1 MYYRKGRIAI
11 PKEVYVEIRQHGE
24 EVMQLYNGDMM
35 EEDLEYLKKNDLIAV
50 LLLMFDNDRNTG
62 KEDYLLQLIIHSMEL
77 GVLENIMYSIWEAV
91 RKFLQ
96 NRDLQQRTMLSTLQ

>member
-1 MYYRKGRIAI
+1 
-11 PKEVYVEIRQHGE
+11 
-24 EVMQLYNGDMM
+24 
-35 EEDLEYLKKNDLIAV
+35 
-50 LLLMFDNDRNTG
+50 MFDNDRNTG

-96 NRDLQQRTMLSTLQ
+96 NRDLQQFSMISTLP

>member
-1 MYYRKGRIAI
+1 
-11 PKEVYVEIRQHGE
+11 
-24 EVMQLYNGDMM
+24 MQLYNGDMM

>member
-1 MYYRKGRIAI
+1 MYA
-11 PKEVYVEIRQHGE
+11 EIRQHGE
-24 EVMQLYNGDMM
+24 ETMQLHNGDMV

-96 NRDLQQRTMLSTLQ
+96 NRDLQQFSMISTLP

>member
-1 MYYRKGRIAI
+1 MGGM
-11 PKEVYVEIRQHGE
+11 V
-24 EVMQLYNGDMM
+24 

-96 NRDLQQRTMLSTLQ
+96 NRDLQQFSMISTLP

>member
-1 MYYRKGRIAI
+1 
-11 PKEVYVEIRQHGE
+11 
-24 EVMQLYNGDMM
+24 M

-96 NRDLQQRTMLSTLQ
+96 NRDLQQFSMISTLP

>member
-1 MYYRKGRIAI
+1 
-11 PKEVYVEIRQHGE
+11 
-24 EVMQLYNGDMM
+24 MQLFNGDMM

>member
-1 MYYRKGRIAI
+1 MEK
-11 PKEVYVEIRQHGE
+11 KF
-24 EVMQLYNGDMM
+24 MQLYNGDMM

-62 KEDYLLQLIIHSMEL
+62 KEGYLLQLIIHSMEL

-96 NRDLQQRTMLSTLQ
+96 NRRFATTHHAIHLTINDKITNKVVGKRMKCEG

>member
-1 MYYRKGRIAI
+1 
-11 PKEVYVEIRQHGE
+11 
-24 EVMQLYNGDMM
+24 MQLHNGDMV

-96 NRDLQQRTMLSTLQ
+96 NRDLQQFSMISTLP

>member
-1 MYYRKGRIAI
+1 
-11 PKEVYVEIRQHGE
+11 
-24 EVMQLYNGDMM
+24 M

>member
-1 MYYRKGRIAI
+1 M
-11 PKEVYVEIRQHGE
+11 V
-24 EVMQLYNGDMM
+24 

-96 NRDLQQRTMLSTLQ
+96 NRDLQQFSMISTLP